1 MVFVLAL
8 LIGIVA
14 GLRALTAL
22 AAVSW
27 AAWLGWIGIDGFF
40 SFLASGWSAFILIVL
55 AIGELVS
62 DQLPTTPSR
71 KSIVP
76 FAARI
81 VSGALSGGALGA
93 LIGALPVGVVCGLV
107 GAVIGT
113 LGGYRARMK
122 LAEGFGRDRP
132 AALIEDA
139 VAVLAAI
146 AIVAVA

>member
-1 MVFVLAL
+1 MVFILAL

-14 GLRALTAL
+14 GLRALTAI

-27 AAWLGWIGIDGFF
+27 AAWLGFIGIGGIL
-40 SFLASGWSAFILIVL
+40 SFLASGWSAFILILL
-55 AIGELVS
+55 AIGELVN
-62 DQLPTTPSR
+62 DKLPSTPSR
-71 KSIVP
+71 KSIAP
-76 FAARI
+76 FAVRI
-81 VSGALSGGALGA
+81 LSGAISGAVLGAVGGAMH
-93 LIGALPVGVVCGLV
+93 IGLACGIL

-122 LAEGFGRDRP
+122 LAAHFGRDRP

-139 VAVLAAI
+139 VAVLAAV